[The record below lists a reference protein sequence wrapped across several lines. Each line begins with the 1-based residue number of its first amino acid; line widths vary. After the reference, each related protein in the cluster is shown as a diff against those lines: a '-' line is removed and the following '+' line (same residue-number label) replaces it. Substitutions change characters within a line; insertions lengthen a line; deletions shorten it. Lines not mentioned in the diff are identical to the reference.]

1 MKQFTDGEWSIYD
14 DTDVICGHHLIAMTS
29 SGVGFSERYANVRL
43 IQAAPEMYE
52 LLNKFSLCILGVNK
66 DTSKLQELAEQADE
80 LLQRIDGL
88 ICD

>member
-14 DTDVICGHHLIAMTS
+14 DTDVICGRHLIAMTS

-52 LLNKFSLCILGVNK
+52 LLNKFSLCVNK

-80 LLQRIDGL
+80 LLQRIDDL

>member
-14 DTDVICGHHLIAMTS
+14 DTDVICGPHLIAMTS

-52 LLNKFSLCILGVNK
+52 LLNKFSLCVNK

-80 LLQRIDGL
+80 LLQRIDG
-88 ICD
+88 II